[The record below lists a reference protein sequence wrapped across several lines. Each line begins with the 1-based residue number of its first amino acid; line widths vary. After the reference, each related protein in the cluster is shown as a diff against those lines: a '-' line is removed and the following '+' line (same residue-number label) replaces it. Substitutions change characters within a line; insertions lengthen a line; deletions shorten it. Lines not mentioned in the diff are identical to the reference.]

1 MARVAW
7 TGRLRP
13 DKIQEYEV
21 AHANVW
27 PEMRQMIKDA
37 GVRNYSI
44 YRFQDRLFGYYECDD
59 PEAARAYQASAEV
72 TTRWNAAM
80 APLFAEEVAT
90 EGLITMPEIFRL
102 D

>member
-13 DKIQEYEV
+13 DKIDEYV
-21 AHANVW
+21 AAHAAVW
-27 PEMRQMIKDA
+27 PEMLAMIKAA

-44 YRFQDRLFGYYECDD
+44 HRFEDRVFGYYECDD
-59 PEAARAYQASAEV
+59 PAATAASMRDAEV
-72 TTRWNAAM
+72 TARWNAAM
-80 APLFAEEVAT
+80 APLFVPEVQT
-90 EGLITMPEIFRL
+90 EGLITLPEVFRL

>member
-1 MARVAW
+1 MARVGW

-13 DKIQEYEV
+13 DKIDAYVE
-21 AHANVW
+21 AHAAVW
-27 PEMRQMIKDA
+27 PEMLAMIKAA

-44 YRFQDRLFGYYECDD
+44 YRFGDRVFGYYECDD
-59 PEAARAYQASAEV
+59 PEASAAYMANAEV

-80 APLFAEEVAT
+80 FPLFAEEVAT
-90 EGLITMPEIFRL
+90 EGLVYLPEIFRL

>member
-13 DKIQEYEV
+13 DKIDEYV
-21 AHANVW
+21 MAHANVW
-27 PEMRQMIKDA
+27 PDMLAMIKDA

-44 YRFQDRLFGYYECDD
+44 YLFGDRVFGYYECDD
-59 PEAARAYQASAEV
+59 PAAAQAYQAAAEV
-72 TTRWNAAM
+72 TVRWNAAM

-90 EGLITMPEIFRL
+90 EGLVNLPEIFRL

>member
-13 DKIQEYEV
+13 DKIDEYV
-21 AHANVW
+21 TAHAAVW
-27 PEMRQMIKDA
+27 PDMLAMITAA

-44 YRFQDRLFGYYECDD
+44 HLFEDRVFGYYECDD
-59 PEAARAYQASAEV
+59 PAATQAHMRDAEV
-72 TTRWNAAM
+72 TARWNAAM
-80 APLFAEEVAT
+80 APLFAPEVA
-90 EGLITMPEIFRL
+90 EQGLRTLPEVFRL